1 MYYDFLTSEL
11 MLFLERFREKI
22 IIIMIYEYNL
32 IMRNFLIMTSHLIIR
47 NKKVP
52 YYDS

>member
-1 MYYDFLTSEL
+1 MHYDFLTSEL
-11 MLFLERFREKI
+11 MLFLDLGEKI

-32 IMRNFLIMTSHLIIR
+32 VMRIFLIMTSHLIIR